1 MRHFWHFARLMFR
14 QRLMF
19 AGAMLCALLS
29 AGGLAAGLAT
39 LGPMLEIIL
48 KQPGGQSLASLVQ
61 KWIGEGRVPFGV
73 PDWAIAALPTTPS
86 GSVALILL
94 GLAALTVFGAT
105 CNFLHQYL
113 SLSLCTRVIARV
125 RLDAFRHAVRLPL
138 VTVVQRGPAEFT
150 TRVLR
155 NTAELQGGLVALTS
169 RAVSQATKGVA
180 GVIVAVWF
188 DWRLVVVA
196 IVAAPVLGILLR
208 KFGKRI
214 RRGVRGTL
222 TAHQQLL
229 RVTNE
234 SLQGLRGVKTA
245 AAEAESIRRF
255 NAANKEL
262 VRQELKVR
270 TARALASPLL
280 ETMALLVVITLAY
293 FAAGQILHGSMSFD
307 DFVLALASLG
317 VAGGSF
323 RPLTMIWTDVQAS
336 AAPAEQLRELLDTAV
351 EEAPE
356 HGKPELPRHNRT
368 IRFESVDFTYPGA
381 PQRALCA
388 INLEVRSGEHIAL
401 VGPNGCG
408 KTTLVSVLARLLRP
422 ESGRVQVDGADIAQ
436 HSLRSLRAQ
445 MGFVTQE
452 TILIG
457 GSIAENIAFGCRGTG
472 RQDVERAAVQAHA
485 DSFIRAL
492 PGGYDAEV
500 AEQGA
505 SLSGGQ
511 RQRLAI
517 ARAVLRDPAILVLDE
532 ATSQIDAQ
540 SEEQIHAALAEFG
553 RGRTVIAVAHRLSTM
568 LAADR
573 VVVMDEGRIIDQGAH
588 ETLMNRCDL
597 YRQLVRSQ
605 MTGAAT

>member
-1 MRHFWHFARLMFR
+1 MSHFWHFARLMFR

-19 AGAMLCALLS
+19 LGAMTCALLS

-48 KQPGGQSLASLVQ
+48 KQPGGQSLASLMQV
-61 KWIGEGRVPFGV
+61 WIANGRVPFAV
-73 PDWAIAALPTTPS
+73 PEWAIAALPTTAE
-86 GSVALILL
+86 GSVTVILGCL
-94 GLAALTVFGAT
+94 GALTVFGAT
-105 CNFLHQYL
+105 CNFLHQFL
-113 SLSLCTRVIARV
+113 SLSLCTRVIARI

-138 VTVVQRGPAEFT
+138 VAVVQRGPAEFT

-169 RAVSQATKGVA
+169 RAVGQATKGAA
-180 GVIVAVWF
+180 GVVVAVWF
-188 DWRLVVVA
+188 DWRLVIVA
-196 IVAAPVLGILLR
+196 VIAAPVLAIVLR

-222 TAHQQLL
+222 SAHQALL
-229 RVTNE
+229 RITNE

-245 AAEAESIRRF
+245 TAEAEAIRRF
-255 NAANKEL
+255 NASNREL

-270 TARALASPLL
+270 SARALASPLL
-280 ETMALLVVITLAY
+280 ETVAVLVVIALAY
-293 FAAGQILHGSMSFD
+293 FAAGQILRGAMNFD
-307 DFVLALASLG
+307 DFILALASLG

-336 AAPAEQLRELLDTAV
+336 AAPAEQLRELLSTAI

-356 HGKPELPRHNRT
+356 HGKPELPRHARA
-368 IRFESVDFTYPGA
+368 IRFDSVSFTYPGSA
-381 PQRALCA
+381 QPALSA
-388 INLEVRSGEHIAL
+388 INLEVRNGEHLAL

-422 ESGRVQVDGADIAQ
+422 DAGRVTVDGADIEK
-436 HSLRSLRAQ
+436 HTLRSLRAQ

-457 GSIAENIAFGCRGTG
+457 GNIAENIAFGCRGAT
-472 RQDVERAAVQAHA
+472 RAAVERAALQAHA

-492 PGGYDAEV
+492 PGGYDAQV

-505 SLSGGQ
+505 TLSGGQ

-573 VVVMDEGRIIDQGAH
+573 VVVMNEGRIIDQGDH
-588 ETLMNRCDL
+588 ETLMNRCEP
-597 YRQLVRSQ
+597 YRQLVRAQ
-605 MTGAAT
+605 MTPAAT